1 MTALTWRENANGNLS
16 AIVATTLVA
25 TVYPGGWWS
34 SYLLG
39 HTGPSA
45 SIEEGRAAVEAA
57 WADWMDRAGLVW
69 RGGE

>member
-1 MTALTWRENANGNLS
+1 MTALTWRDNANGTAS
-16 AIVATTLVA
+16 AVVATTPVA

-39 HTGPSA
+39 HTGPCA
-45 SIEEGRAAVEAA
+45 SLDDGRAAVEAA
-57 WADWMDRAGLVW
+57 WADWMARAGLVW